1 MDFFDK
7 LGEKISSGANAVT
20 NSAGKVRDSVK
31 INNEINSNKSEID
44 RNFRQLGVLVKQKH
58 LDKID
63 DPEVTQLVQRI
74 DELILANK
82 NLTEQLNQAKG
93 LKKCAYCGAPLPA
106 NSAFCAECGKRVEV
120 QPQPNVQ
127 PNVQPQTVQ
136 LNVQPQIV
144 QSDVQPQSEAVQEA
158 VEEQTEQQTA
168 PKSNF
173 CPGCGERAE
182 SGALFCPNCGAK
194 LL

>member
-120 QPQPNVQ
+120 QPQPTVQ
-127 PNVQPQTVQ
+127 PNVQPQT
-136 LNVQPQIV
+136 V

-168 PKSNF
+168 PKAIF
-173 CPGCGERAE
+173 CPSCGERAE